1 VEETFVN
8 KDPAS
13 TLKLGQARGMALLA
27 PARLGIPIGE
37 YAANQVKK
45 TVVGVGH
52 ADKKQVQ
59 AMVKVLLPRADFSS
73 ADEADALAIA
83 ICHAHQSP
91 AVRIAGGR
99 AMIGKLKGR
108 VDAVLE
114 DSLILDVQGVGYE
127 VFGSSKLLG
136 LYRGGEE
143 GVELWIDTL
152 VREDLIRLNGFS
164 SQQERQWFRLLQ
176 SVQGVGAKV
185 ALAILGTLST
195 GDLASAI
202 ALQDKAMVARAPGVG
217 PKVAQRIV
225 AELKDKA
232 PTLSGDSSG
241 TIGLQQELG
250 EGVAAFGGRRCGLG
264 ADQSWLLRAAGF
276 RRRGTGG

>member
-1 VEETFVN
+1 
-8 KDPAS
+8 
-13 TLKLGQARGMALLA
+13 
-27 PARLGIPIGE
+27 
-37 YAANQVKK
+37 
-45 TVVGVGH
+45 
-52 ADKKQVQ
+52 
-59 AMVKVLLPRADFSS
+59 
-73 ADEADALAIA
+73 
-83 ICHAHQSP
+83 
-91 AVRIAGGR
+91 
-99 AMIGKLKGR
+99 MIGKLRGR
-108 VDAVLE
+108 IDAVLE
-114 DSLILDVQGVGYE
+114 DSLILDVNGVGYE

-136 LYRGGEE
+136 QYRGGEE

-152 VREDLIRLNGFS
+152 VREDLIRLNGFA

-232 PTLSGDSSG
+232 PTLSGDATG

-250 EGVAAFGGRRCGLG
+250 EGVAASAVVDAVSALTNLGYSAQQASGAVAQAVKDAGEDAPAATLIRLGLK
-264 ADQSWLLRAAGF
+264 ALSS
-276 RRRGTGG
+276 